1 MSETTGDSGPE
12 VLLEGTP
19 SSIADRVAH
28 YANEAVELLSQSFHK
43 VIQRREPRIEVYLRD
58 GSATPP
64 SDRTLILAI
73 LQAQG
78 IWFQLLSI
86 AEENAG
92 MRRRRMIE
100 MERGAAEVAGSFAQ
114 MLRDAREQGY
124 SAQRL
129 QQVLNEARVRPT
141 LTAHPT
147 EAKRVTVLEIHRRI
161 YLLLMELESPRWT
174 RRERDNLHADLE
186 EEIDLL
192 WLTGELRMQKPTVAQ
207 EVAWGL
213 HFFRDAL
220 FARTPE
226 MFDKLEQAIEEAYPG
241 ANIIVPAFFD
251 FGSWIGGDRDGNP
264 FVTADTTQETL
275 FSCRL
280 ESLRRYSEQLQ
291 TLCRR
296 LSIAEYAFELS
307 PEFRTRL
314 DGLLE
319 ASGEGE
325 EIATRNPNEVFR
337 QFAVC
342 MQHKLA
348 NTLAAAEQHAAPLAG
363 TYAYYSAD
371 ELIDDLQIM
380 EHTLARGGSVGLAR
394 GAARALRRE
403 VEVFRFKTVSL
414 DVRQN
419 TTVTRQALQDIW
431 LRITGSSE
439 DKRPALDSPEW
450 RDWLLSEL
458 DRERPYE
465 ITFNDLPPASQEF
478 FRLLRTLR
486 DLGPSL
492 DENALGAIVLSMTES
507 AEDVLGVY
515 VTAKLAGLVA
525 RDEEGE
531 YCPLQVVPLF
541 ETIGDL
547 RNAPDIMNALLEVP
561 YVRRTTR
568 YSGGYHE
575 CMIGYSDSN
584 KDGGYFTSS
593 WELHIAQQ
601 RLTALGE
608 RHGIPVAFFHGRGGS
623 VGRGGAPTGRA
634 IAAQPA
640 GSVGG
645 RLRLTEQGEVVS
657 FKFANKGTA
666 LYNMELLAES
676 VLEHTVKSEHESAL
690 KPNDELNAAMDSL
703 SEFCYQA
710 YRRLIEH
717 PGLVQYY
724 AAASPVEELSL
735 LNMGS
740 RPARRFGATSLSD
753 LRAIPWVFAWT
764 QNRHIV
770 PGWYG
775 FGSGIEAFIRER
787 GGEEARTTLRRMFA
801 QSRLFRLVIDEVEK
815 TLLQVDLE
823 IAEGY
828 SRLVPDEQVRSEIF
842 GMITSEYELTV
853 RHVQAI
859 SNSEALASRFPR
871 FRRKLSRRSEAI
883 KQIGYEQI
891 SLIKEFRGSSSNGE
905 QRLEELVPL
914 LLSINCIATALG
926 WTG

>member
-1 MSETTGDSGPE
+1 MSEPTNANAPE
-12 VLLEGTP
+12 VTGESTP
-19 SSIADRVAH
+19 SSIADRVAT
-28 YANEAVELLSQSFHK
+28 YANEAVELLGQAFTQ
-43 VIQRREPRIEVYLRD
+43 VIRRREPRIEAYLSD
-58 GSATPP
+58 GNAAPP
-64 SDRTLILAI
+64 TDRALIVAI

-100 MERGAAEVAGSFAQ
+100 MERGPGEVAGSFAQ
-114 MLRDAREQGY
+114 MLRDAREQGF

-129 QQVLNEARVRPT
+129 QSVLDTARVRPT

-174 RRERDNLHADLE
+174 ARERRDLHAELE
-186 EEIDLL
+186 DEIDLL
-192 WLTGELRMQKPTVAQ
+192 WLTGELRLEKPTVGH

-220 FARTPE
+220 FSRVPE
-226 MFDKLEQAIEEAYPG
+226 MFAKLEQAIEEAYPG
-241 ANIIVPAFFD
+241 TPVQVPTFFD

-264 FVTADTTQETL
+264 FVTADITRATL
-275 FSCRL
+275 FTHRDAALQRYTGRL
-280 ESLRRYSEQLQ
+280 EE
-291 TLCRR
+291 LCKR
-296 LSIAEYAFELS
+296 LSVAKYAIEL
-307 PEFRTRL
+307 PTVFHERL
-314 DGLLE
+314 SELLD
-319 ASGEGE
+319 ASGDAEG
-325 EIATRNPNEVFR
+325 IRKRNPNEVFR
-337 QFAVC
+337 QYAVC
-342 MQHKLA
+342 MQRK
-348 NTLAAAEQHAAPLAG
+348 LAG
-363 TYAYYSAD
+363 TVEAAASHAVPEEGAYAYRSAD
-371 ELIDDLQIM
+371 ELIDDLTIA
-380 EHTLARGGSVGLAR
+380 EHALERGGAVGLAR
-394 GAARALRRE
+394 TTVRQMRRE
-403 VEVFRFKTVSL
+403 VEVFRFKVSSL

-419 TTVTRQALQDIW
+419 TTVTRRALQDIW
-431 LRITGSSE
+431 LRITG
-439 DKRPALDSPEW
+439 RPEEERPDLQSPEW
-450 RDWLLSEL
+450 REWLLGEL
-458 DRERPYE
+458 EHARPYE
-465 ITFNDLPPASQEF
+465 ITFHDLPAASQEF
-478 FRLLRTLR
+478 FRLMRTLR
-486 DLGPSL
+486 DLRHAL
-492 DENALGAIVLSMTES
+492 DEKALGAVVLSMTES
-507 AEDVLGVY
+507 AEDILGVY
-515 VTAKLAGLVA
+515 VVAKLAGLVESS
-525 RDEEGE
+525 DDGE
-531 YCPLQVVPLF
+531 YSPLPVVPLF

-547 RNAPDIMNALLEVP
+547 RNAPGIMESLLQVP
-561 YVRRTTR
+561 YVRRTAQH
-568 YSGGYHE
+568 SGGFHE
-575 CMIGYSDSN
+575 VMIGYSDSN

-593 WELHIAQQ
+593 WELHIAQK

-608 RHGIPVAFFHGRGGS
+608 ATGIPISFFHGRGGS

-640 GSVGG
+640 GSVNG

-666 LYNMELLAES
+666 LYNLELLAES
-676 VLEHTVKSEHESAL
+676 VLEHTVKSEHEGAL
-690 KPNDELNAAMDSL
+690 QPNDELDAAMDTL
-703 SEFCYQA
+703 SEHCYQA

-775 FGSGIEAFIRER
+775 FGSGIEALIRER
-787 GGEEARTTLRRMFA
+787 GGDEARTMLRRMFA

-842 GMITSEYELTV
+842 GLIVEEYNLTV
-853 RHVQAI
+853 KHVLAI
-859 SNSEALASRFPR
+859 SGTEELASRFPR
-871 FRRKLSRRSEAI
+871 FRRRLSRREEAI
-883 KQIGYEQI
+883 RQIGYEQI
-891 SLIKEFRGSSSNGE
+891 SLIKEFRGGE
-905 QRLEELVPL
+905 GSAEDRLDGLVPL

-926 WTG
+926 